1 MGKEEERR
9 MNIIDQSTS
18 TKPYADCSMEGI
30 SFSPHNHTWGVVG
43 VAVGLFIHLA
53 SIYKPLLGSKYRT
66 KCWKY
71 SRAQNKELIVNE

>member
-1 MGKEEERR
+1 MLIAVWKE
-9 MNIIDQSTS
+9 SHLVLT
-18 TKPYADCSMEGI
+18 
-30 SFSPHNHTWGVVG
+30 NHTWGVVG